1 MTLLLAASLVVTNLA
16 GNAVSV
22 DPAKLVYPMSIFPAS
37 EQARI
42 RAARGEKAKPTP
54 KAKRIDDIYDREL
67 KRAEA
72 RHQSGRMTDE
82 ELAKKR
88 AAIAAAREMVRKKV
102 RSKSEE

>member
-16 GNAVSV
+16 GNVVST
-22 DPAKLVYPMSIFPAS
+22 DPAKLAYPMSIFPPA

-42 RAARGEKAKPTP
+42 RAARGGTAKPSP
-54 KAKRIDDIYDREL
+54 KAKRFDDIYDREL

-72 RHQSGRMTDE
+72 RHQAGRMTDE

-88 AAIAAAREMVRKKV
+88 AAIAAAREMLKKENRK
-102 RSKSEE
+102 